1 MNASGYSGPVP
12 EAVDRAA
19 LELLIAADV
28 RALTA
33 ESEQIGRQFAGRH
46 DVAAN
51 DFRALL
57 HIMVAE
63 TAGTPLTA
71 GDLRARMGMSGAA
84 ITYLV
89 ERMISSGHLRRDSDP
104 ADRRKVILR
113 VADHGM
119 RVGREFFTPLAD
131 HTRRALAESSDA
143 DLAAAHRVFVALTD
157 AMRTFHDELQAGAA
171 RPAPVR
177 RRSGRVE
184 TR

>member
-1 MNASGYSGPVP
+1 MFAAYASRVTD
-12 EAVDRAA
+12 DRDA
-19 LELLIAADV
+19 LEALIAADV
-28 RALTA
+28 RAMNA
-33 ESEQIGRQFAGRH
+33 ESDQIGRHFAGRH

-71 GDLRARMGMSGAA
+71 GELRKRMGMSGAA

-89 ERMISSGHLRRDSDP
+89 ERMIASDHLIRESDP

-119 RVGREFFTPLAD
+119 DVARDFFTPLAS
-131 HTRRALAESSDA
+131 HLSEALAELPDD
-143 DLAAAHRVFVALTD
+143 DLRAAHRVFGAVVD
-157 AMRTFHDELQAGAA
+157 AMGAFREDLGADPAGG
-171 RPAPVR
+171 
-177 RRSGRVE
+177 SGRLGG
-184 TR
+184 R

>member
-1 MNASGYSGPVP
+1 MLPLVND
-12 EAVDRAA
+12 DREA
-19 LELLIAADV
+19 LEAMIAADV
-28 RALTA
+28 RAINA
-33 ESEQIGRQFAGRH
+33 ESDQIGRHFAGQH

-71 GDLRARMGMSGAA
+71 GELRKRMGMSGAA

-89 ERMISSGHLRRDSDP
+89 ERMIASDHLLRESDP

-119 RVGREFFTPLAD
+119 HVARGFFTPLAEQ
-131 HTRRALAESSDA
+131 TRIALAGVSDD
-143 DLAAAHRVFVALTD
+143 DLRAAHRTFTALIAAMD
-157 AMRTFHDELQAGAA
+157 AFRNQLD
-171 RPAPVR
+171 PA
-177 RRSGRVE
+177 SG
-184 TR
+184 